1 MREHKKVILT
11 SISALACDCSNHGTL
26 CNPETGRCFCTTK
39 GIIGDKCDKCDVTNH
54 YYGDPANGSCF
65 YDLTIDYQFTFNL
78 SKKDDRHFTQI
89 NFKNS
94 PPKSDIDADF
104 SISCSE
110 FAKMNITIQRGK
122 SFPGDITLVLT
133 SSFLSSDSVILF

>member
-1 MREHKKVILT
+1 MLKINFCL
-11 SISALACDCSNHGTL
+11 SLACDCSNHGTL

-54 YYGDPANGSCF
+54 YHGDPANGSCF

-110 FAKMNITIQRGK
+110 SAKMNISIKTGWYHIVAGE
-122 SFPGDITLVLT
+122 
-133 SSFLSSDSVILF
+133 ILWRNGIYK

>member
-1 MREHKKVILT
+1 MLFKLTIFYHFILLII
-11 SISALACDCSNHGTL
+11 SIYLYFLIACDCSNHGTL

-39 GIIGDKCDKCDVTNH
+39 GIIGDKCDKCDTTNH
-54 YYGDPANGSCF
+54 YHGDPANGSCF

-104 SISCSE
+104 SITCSE
-110 FAKMNITIQRGK
+110 SAKMNISIKTGK
-122 SFPGDITLVLT
+122 FFFGT
-133 SSFLSSDSVILF
+133 FKKER